1 MRFVNSVEIERS
13 VGVVFAY
20 LADFEHVPEWNYA
33 IEQTTKISEGPVDAG
48 TTYRQVRKIPRRAE
62 ESFEVTAFEPERRLA
77 IMGTLGPFASELEYR
92 TEPIEGGTRVTNE
105 VELKPQ
111 GILGVVGQLATSRLR
126 NAVARNLTELKRV
139 LEEVE

>member
-92 TEPIEGGTRVTNE
+92 TEPIEGGHPGHERGRAQAAGNSRCSGST
-105 VELKPQ
+105 
-111 GILGVVGQLATSRLR
+111 GHIATEERSGKEPDR
-126 NAVARNLTELKRV
+126 TEAGS
-139 LEEVE
+139 